1 MKYTELT
8 QDIVNKYFKD
18 WIGVSIFNSEDPDKE
33 PSCFGMDFLNFE
45 SAISSYEFLREW
57 QNWLHELPLI
67 LSVVKEN
74 SSTYSF
80 YIYKQYRR
88 EFVKA
93 TFSINLNIN
102 KLQIF
107 IRNEQSRSFVILPR
121 YADYND
127 NIVDSYTQNVIVFN
141 GVKFLKREEITCGQI
156 ENN

>member
-33 PSCFGMDFLNFE
+33 PSCFAMDFLNFE

-57 QNWLHELPLI
+57 QNWLHELPLT

-74 SSTYSF
+74 NTTYSF
-80 YIYKQYRR
+80 YIYKQNRW

-93 TFSINLNIN
+93 TFSINLNIS

-107 IRNEQSRSFVILPR
+107 IKNEQSRSFVILPR
-121 YADYND
+121 YADDND
-127 NIVDSYTQNVIVFN
+127 NIKLCFIAINIKYSILLFS
-141 GVKFLKREEITCGQI
+141 
-156 ENN
+156 